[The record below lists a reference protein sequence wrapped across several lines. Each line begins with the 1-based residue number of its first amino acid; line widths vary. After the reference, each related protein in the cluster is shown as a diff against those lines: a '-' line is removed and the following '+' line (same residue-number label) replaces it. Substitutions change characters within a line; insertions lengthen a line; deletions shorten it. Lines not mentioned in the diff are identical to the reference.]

1 MKNFRQLQEELKPQG
16 TVRVQWDELD
26 MTNIGA
32 DVASR
37 IPEDDGPHT
46 YGIGDAKNFVTTA
59 DPSSVVNQ
67 QNSEGNREFNMS
79 VAPKKSG
86 KPFKTLR
93 GGRIKLHP
101 EDLTGAVADVSI
113 GEEVETMNELSDKKR
128 AQYMKKA
135 GDEVSDS
142 TYHMGHIDAQAST
155 PEHLGSVYHN
165 SKKHH
170 NTTDNPKL
178 NHASWDDLE
187 KHVMKRRK
195 GIETAA
201 SKMKEAVMSE
211 AKDKGEY
218 DYEGEMAMTQ
228 LRIIIKNAQEL
239 MNDLT
244 PEQNLPEWVQNK
256 ITLAEDYITTAYN
269 YVCNSVDESVTHPFD
284 KNFMKMNSE
293 EFVAEIIYKQTRN
306 GKLRKERPS
315 VVDSH
320 NKEIETKKKGM
331 KEEVEVLDELSS
343 DLKNRY
349 IKKARKSQAS
359 LLDKADKSIA
369 MASVPNGMKQA
380 KHLATAKTVFK
391 KSTKRMVGVVRARA
405 SMMGEDVHDWKEEA
419 RHLRLREKIEHG
431 MSLLKPVAAHKK
443 AYEYYP
449 KADKSGLPKAS
460 IQQYV
465 GEGSAMGALTRK
477 FGDRADA
484 KIAGPRDSV
493 GRLLP
498 KGTSFDD
505 YLKASSDHTIDGRK
519 QKWTH
524 RLPNSASANQHQE
537 YKKFS
542 ERTRAEAK
550 EAKAAA
556 QAAERKAIDDRREA
570 RNKKK
575 SNTTKGK

>member
-113 GEEVETMNELSDKKR
+113 GEEVESLDELSNKTR

-135 GDEVSDS
+135 GNEVQDA
-142 TYHMGHIDAQAST
+142 TYLMGHIDGKVST
-155 PEHLGSVYHN
+155 PQHLGSVYHN
-165 SKKHH
+165 SKKHPH
-170 NTTDNPKL
+170 STDIPKL
-178 NHASWDDLE
+178 RHSSWDDLE

-201 SKMKEAVMSE
+201 SKMKEEVMSE

-218 DYEGEMAMTQ
+218 DYEGEMAMIQ
-228 LRIIIKNAQEL
+228 LRSIIRNAQMLHDEL
-239 MNDLT
+239 KPDT
-244 PEQNLPEWVQNK
+244 NLPEWVQSK
-256 ITLAEDYITTAYN
+256 ITLAEDYIETAYN
-269 YVCNSVDESVTHPFD
+269 YTCSE
-284 KNFMKMNSE
+284 MN
-293 EFVAEIIYKQTRN
+293 
-306 GKLRKERPS
+306 
-315 VVDSH
+315 
-320 NKEIETKKKGM
+320 
-331 KEEVEVLDELSS
+331 EEVEALDELTNE
-343 DLKNRY
+343 LKNRY

-359 LLDKADKSIA
+359 LLDKADKATA
-369 MASVPNGMKQA
+369 MASIPNGMKQA
-380 KHLATAKTVFK
+380 KHQENAKYLNK
-391 KSTKRMVGVVRARA
+391 KVIKRMVGVVRARA

-524 RLPNSASANQHQE
+524 HLPNSASANQHQE

-542 ERTRAEAK
+542 ERIRAEAK

>member
-113 GEEVETMNELSDKKR
+113 GEEVESF
-128 AQYMKKA
+128 
-135 GDEVSDS
+135 
-142 TYHMGHIDAQAST
+142 
-155 PEHLGSVYHN
+155 
-165 SKKHH
+165 
-170 NTTDNPKL
+170 
-178 NHASWDDLE
+178 
-187 KHVMKRRK
+187 
-195 GIETAA
+195 
-201 SKMKEAVMSE
+201 
-211 AKDKGEY
+211 
-218 DYEGEMAMTQ
+218 
-228 LRIIIKNAQEL
+228 
-239 MNDLT
+239 
-244 PEQNLPEWVQNK
+244 
-256 ITLAEDYITTAYN
+256 
-269 YVCNSVDESVTHPFD
+269 PFD
-284 KNFMKMNSE
+284 KNFMNMKSE

-315 VVDSH
+315 VVDAH
-320 NKEIETKKKGM
+320 NKEIETNKKGM
-331 KEEVEVLDELSS
+331 KEEVESLDELTNE
-343 DLKNRY
+343 LKNRY

-359 LLDKADKSIA
+359 LLDKADKATA
-369 MASVPNGMKQA
+369 MASIPNGMKQA
-380 KHLATAKTVFK
+380 KHQENAKYLNK
-391 KSTKRMVGVVRARA
+391 KVIKRMVGVVRARA

>member
-1 MKNFRQLQEELKPQG
+1 MS
-16 TVRVQWDELD
+16 D
-26 MTNIGA
+26 A
-32 DVASR
+32 
-37 IPEDDGPHT
+37 T
-46 YGIGDAKNFVTTA
+46 Y
-59 DPSSVVNQ
+59 S
-67 QNSEGNREFNMS
+67 
-79 VAPKKSG
+79 
-86 KPFKTLR
+86 
-93 GGRIKLHP
+93 
-101 EDLTGAVADVSI
+101 
-113 GEEVETMNELSDKKR
+113 
-128 AQYMKKA
+128 
-135 GDEVSDS
+135 
-142 TYHMGHIDAQAST
+142 MGHIDGNAST

-178 NHASWDDLE
+178 NHASWDELE
-187 KHVMKRRK
+187 KHIMKRRK
-195 GIETAA
+195 GIETAS
-201 SKMKEAVMSE
+201 SKMKEEVMSE

-244 PEQNLPEWVQNK
+244 PEQNLPEWVQSK

-269 YVCNSVDESVTHPFD
+269 YVCNSVDESVTHPV
-284 KNFMKMNSE
+284 E
-293 EFVAEIIYKQTRN
+293 ELV
-306 GKLRKERPS
+306 
-315 VVDSH
+315 
-320 NKEIETKKKGM
+320 
-331 KEEVEVLDELSS
+331 ELSS

-359 LLDKADKSIA
+359 LLNKSDKAEDKA
-369 MASVPNGMKQA
+369 MSTDGMKYPERQA
-380 KHLATAKTVFK
+380 KHLATAKTMDK
-391 KSTKRMVGVVRARA
+391 KSTKRMVGIVRARA

-419 RHLRLREKIEHG
+419 RHLRLREKVEHG

-465 GEGSAMGALTRK
+465 GEGSARGAITRK

-498 KGTSFDD
+498 KGTSFDA

-524 RLPNSASANQHQE
+524 HLPNSASPNEHQE

-575 SNTTKGK
+575 LNTTKGK